1 MSLAMTKFGRNL
13 YIALYDKKM
22 SQTQLSEKVG
32 VKRETI
38 SRYISGEK
46 TPSSETLI
54 KIADALGVT
63 VDSLVK

>member
-1 MSLAMTKFGRNL
+1 MSQAMTKFGRNL
-13 YIALYDKKM
+13 YIALFDKKM

>member
-1 MSLAMTKFGRNL
+1 MSQAMTKFGRNL

>member
-1 MSLAMTKFGRNL
+1 MSQAMTKFGRNL

-22 SQTQLSEKVG
+22 SQTKLSEMVG
-32 VKRETI
+32 VKRETV

>member
-1 MSLAMTKFGRNL
+1 MSQAMTKFGRNL
-13 YIALYDKKM
+13 YIALFDKRM

>member
-1 MSLAMTKFGRNL
+1 MSQSMTKFGRNL
-13 YIALYDKKM
+13 YIALFDKRM

>member
-1 MSLAMTKFGRNL
+1 MSQAMTKFGRNL

-22 SQTQLSEKVG
+22 SQTKLSEMVG

-38 SRYISGEK
+38 SRYVSGEK
-46 TPSSETLI
+46 TPSSDTLI

>member
-1 MSLAMTKFGRNL
+1 MSQAMTKFGRNL
-13 YIALYDKKM
+13 YIALFDKKM

-46 TPSSETLI
+46 TPSSDTLI